1 MMTESPTSSQ
11 PVSDGSKGSL
21 LDQFRGLW
29 KENAVWR
36 DRLARRASYAALD
49 IPDDDMQIKGGDQIT
64 LNAGLGAK
72 GLVGLAAAIGIP
84 WVGAAALAYSIYT
97 KPDAPSEI
105 SLPQSSEHSVDAD
118 TRYTITPLPGGSE

>member
-1 MMTESPTSSQ
+1 MPESPTSSQ
-11 PVSDGSKGSL
+11 PNIDESKDSL

-36 DRLARRASYAALD
+36 DRLARRASHAALD
-49 IPDDDMQIKGGDQIT
+49 IPDDEMQIKGGDKIT
-64 LNAGLGAK
+64 LNQGLGAK

-84 WVGAAALAYSIYT
+84 WIGAAALAYSIYT

-105 SLPQSSEHSVDAD
+105 PHPQSSEHSVDSD